1 MVILITKKHK
11 QKSGVNVVGVRVN
24 VEEGRF
30 ERGIRLF
37 NKKVQEEGIIKEVRA
52 REFYEK
58 PTAKR
63 KRERAMA
70 KKRWIK
76 KYSLS
81 NPTRKKHF

>member
-1 MVILITKKHK
+1 M
-11 QKSGVNVVGVRVN
+11 GVRVN